1 MANTIAT
8 VIQNGSQVFKTPPTL
23 DGEEGEEREENV
35 AAYGG
40 KSRRGRGETRREEE
54 RGQGGR
60 RETRREEERGQG
72 GRRETRREE
81 ERGQG
86 GRRETRREEER
97 GKYAISVIHSSH

>member
-1 MANTIAT
+1 MTAWGIPTATAIMANTIAT

-60 RETRREEERGQG
+60 RETRREEERG
-72 GRRETRREE
+72 
-81 ERGQG
+81 
-86 GRRETRREEER
+86 
-97 GKYAISVIHSSH
+97 KYAISVIHSSH